1 MDFSRRQFS
10 AQVLGS
16 LVAYGLLETLWSRDL
31 LADDVK
37 PIIGNWLKDLIA
49 MCKDLKGQKLTDLDF
64 QKKMEALYKTVN
76 LKDLCSV
83 VKLDDIEKKVKL
95 PDNGASSSG
104 IDFKQVDGLP
114 ADIGF
119 GRQIFG
125 CKKGR
130 SIVPHGHLNM
140 CTVFIILKGEW
151 EGRHYEKVETEKEHF
166 LIKPTI
172 DQKFE
177 AGGVSTI
184 SDHKDNIHWFKAVS
198 ETAFIF
204 NVHVVG
210 YDTTIK
216 GNSGRLYLDPDGE
229 KVKGGLIRAKKM
241 TSEEC
246 HKKYG

>member
-1 MDFSRRQFS
+1 MLPSRRQFS
-10 AQVLGS
+10 AQVLSS
-16 LVAYGLLETLWSRDL
+16 LVAYGLIETLWSRDL
-31 LADDVK
+31 LADEVK
-37 PIIGNWLKDLIA
+37 PTIGAWLKDLVE
-49 MCKDLKGQKLTDLDF
+49 MSKDLKGQKLTDLQF
-64 QKKMEALYKTVN
+64 QTKMEALYKKVD
-76 LKDLCSV
+76 LKALCTL

-95 PDNGASSSG
+95 PDNGASNSG
-104 IDFKQVDGLP
+104 IDFKQVEGLP
-114 ADIGF
+114 ADVGF

-140 CTVFIILKGEW
+140 CTGFIILKGEW
-151 EGRHYEKVETEKEHF
+151 EGRHYDKVETEKEHY

-184 SDHKDNIHWFKAVS
+184 SDHKDNIHWFKTVS
-198 ETAFIF
+198 DVGYIF
-204 NVHVVG
+204 NVHVIG

-216 GNSGRLYLDPDGE
+216 GTSSRQYLDPEGE
-229 KVKGGLIRAKKM
+229 KVKDGLIRAKKM